1 VTGSAVLRSRQERLL
16 GDTGPQG
23 KMGNQ
28 AGSLRKHIETA
39 EKTGALSFTDQ
50 KLEKFPPELA
60 KVVANLRN
68 LDLSGNRIKTLP
80 ENIGAFKMLKTLT
93 MSKNQLESLPSQT
106 GLLTKLENLNLAFNL
121 LPSIPSS
128 LQQLKNLKE
137 IHLNNN
143 KLTSFPAALLGLKQ
157 LALVDLS
164 ANSIPAIPAGIHGL
178 EATELILNQN
188 QISIIHEDLSRCPRL
203 RTLRLEENCLAL
215 AAIPSSLLRESKV
228 SLLCLEGNLFDL
240 KKVDEVEGWSEYME
254 RYTAVKRKMD

>member
-1 VTGSAVLRSRQERLL
+1 
-16 GDTGPQG
+16 
-23 KMGNQ
+23 MGNQ

-60 KVVANLRN
+60 KVSPDPATLQVVANLRN

-128 LQQLKNLKE
+128 LQQLKNLK
-137 IHLNNN
+137 
-143 KLTSFPAALLGLKQ
+143 
-157 LALVDLS
+157 
-164 ANSIPAIPAGIHGL
+164 
-178 EATELILNQN
+178 
-188 QISIIHEDLSRCPRL
+188 
-203 RTLRLEENCLAL
+203 
-215 AAIPSSLLRESKV
+215 
-228 SLLCLEGNLFDL
+228 
-240 KKVDEVEGWSEYME
+240 
-254 RYTAVKRKMD
+254 